1 MALVRR
7 AGSQEWQFG
16 IPGVSID
23 GIDAVTSFTARRE
36 YTITVEAKDEE
47 GEIAAVLEG
56 GEKYTIEAE
65 GYTTAANPPDLG
77 SGISAMGLAGKVTSS
92 EVVGSN
98 EDFVKVRITG
108 TGYKNLDG

>member
-7 AGSQEWQFG
+7 IGSEQYQFG
-16 IPGVSID
+16 IPQVTID

-47 GEIAAVLEG
+47 GDIAAVLEG
-56 GEKYTIEAE
+56 GEKYFIEAE
-65 GYTTAANPPDLG
+65 GYTQAANPPALG
-77 SGISAMGLAGKVTSS
+77 SNITAMGLSGKVTSS

-98 EDFVKVRITG
+98 EDFVKVRISG
-108 TGYKNLDG
+108 TGYKNVDG

>member
-7 AGSQEWQFG
+7 SGSQAWQFG

-23 GIDAVTSFTARRE
+23 GIEAVTAFTARRE
-36 YTITVEAKDEE
+36 YTITVEAKDED

-65 GYTTAANPPDLG
+65 GYTTSATVVALG
-77 SGISAMGLAGKVTSS
+77 GSITAMGLNGKVTSS

-108 TGYKNLDG
+108 TGYKAIEG